1 VGKPHQ
7 YVMHSACTCCACFS
21 QDGDLAAI
29 LLAGCSGVV
38 KGQVAHTLGAWML
51 AKALLDTHA
60 PLALPTPIKA
70 AAAALRFS
78 VESDEDDD
86 QQDLTDAMLIDT
98 GFLAKRN
105 LGKDIAAAA
114 DEGLDSRSDLCALAC
129 KLFPLQQYGL
139 SPHDVCPL
147 WDTIRPWSTM
157 HGLPWS
163 VGMPTIHPCSCLDY
177 TAPCSTTGCYVWRA

>member
-1 VGKPHQ
+1 MWASHFS
-7 YVMHSACTCCACFS
+7 MSCTAHVHVAPAFHKMVT
-21 QDGDLAAI
+21 
-29 LLAGCSGVV
+29 LLLYCLLGCSGVV

-60 PLALPTPIKA
+60 PLASPTPIKA
-70 AAAALRFS
+70 AAATLRFS

-114 DEGLDSRSDLCALAC
+114 DEALIRVLESGPNSLETVKEAAGALKALIAGLIYA
-129 KLFPLQQYGL
+129 
-139 SPHDVCPL
+139 H
-147 WDTIRPWSTM
+147 
-157 HGLPWS
+157 
-163 VGMPTIHPCSCLDY
+163 
-177 TAPCSTTGCYVWRA
+177 

>member
-1 VGKPHQ
+1 MGKPHQ
-7 YVMHSACTCCACFS
+7 YVMHSARTCCACFS

-114 DEGLDSRSDLCALAC
+114 DEALIRVLESGPNSLETVKEAAGALKALIAGLIYA
-129 KLFPLQQYGL
+129 
-139 SPHDVCPL
+139 H
-147 WDTIRPWSTM
+147 
-157 HGLPWS
+157 
-163 VGMPTIHPCSCLDY
+163 
-177 TAPCSTTGCYVWRA
+177 

>member
-1 VGKPHQ
+1 MGKPHQ

-70 AAAALRFS
+70 AAATLRFS

-114 DEGLDSRSDLCALAC
+114 DEALIRVLESGPNSLETVKEAAGALKALIAGLIYA
-129 KLFPLQQYGL
+129 
-139 SPHDVCPL
+139 H
-147 WDTIRPWSTM
+147 
-157 HGLPWS
+157 
-163 VGMPTIHPCSCLDY
+163 
-177 TAPCSTTGCYVWRA
+177 